1 MRTVIAL
8 VAAAAASASAAA
20 SAAAGGGSI
29 PFTAAAGGG
38 NIPFEYPNMNGLAP
52 FTAARF
58 GLFVTLGSVNQWGTE
73 ISFPLVCTGFPCTTH
88 GPGQETIVI
97 ENTTALAAH
106 RQAYVDLAQTY
117 NPSQFNAEALA
128 DLAYAAG
135 FRYLTW
141 VATHV
146 RAIHVLSPVP
156 PSSSPQP
163 SLHSHFSS
171 RLSMPIAVRRVQQ
184 LEFHQ

>member
-8 VAAAAASASAAA
+8 VAAAASASAAA

-29 PFTAAAGGG
+29 PFTAAAGAG
-38 NIPFEYPNMNGLAP
+38 NIPFEYPNMNGLPP
-52 FTAARF
+52 FAAARF
-58 GLFVTLGSVNQWGTE
+58 GLFVHVGAINQWGTE
-73 ISFPLVCTGFPCTTH
+73 ISFPLVCTGFPCTTS
-88 GPGQETIVI
+88 GAGKETIVI

-106 RQAYVDLAQTY
+106 RQAYADLAQTY

-146 RAIHVLSPVP
+146 RATH
-156 PSSSPQP
+156 
-163 SLHSHFSS
+163 SLPS
-171 RLSMPIAVRRVQQ
+171 RLRLLHRASHSLSLLLPHLSIPIAVRRVQQ